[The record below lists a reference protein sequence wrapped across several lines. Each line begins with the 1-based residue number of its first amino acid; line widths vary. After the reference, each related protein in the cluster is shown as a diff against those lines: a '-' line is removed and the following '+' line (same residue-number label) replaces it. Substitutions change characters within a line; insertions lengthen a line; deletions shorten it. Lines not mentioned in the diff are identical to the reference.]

1 MQVVTLH
8 YDLNLGEKDGHFL
21 GLLACR
27 GHGPPG
33 DTLAF
38 LPSQCGLETES
49 KGTCKSDLVTMAT
62 ALSLQL

>member
-1 MQVVTLH
+1 MRVVTLR
-8 YDLNLGEKDGHFL
+8 YDLNLGEKDGPFL
-21 GLLACR
+21 GSLACK

-38 LPSQCGLETES
+38 LPSQSGLEAES
-49 KGTCKSDLVTMAT
+49 EGTCKSDLVTMAT